1 MLLAVIALAS
11 CKDTE
16 TYADQK
22 KKERSAI
29 DRYIANKGINVI
41 SESEFYANGCTTDV
55 SKNQYVLFDNTG
67 VYMQIVRQG
76 CGEKLQDGER
86 ATMLC
91 RFNEYNLLEG
101 DEVLQL
107 TNMKAYIYL
116 VEEVNV
122 ENTSGTFTAS
132 FNSNSSLMYT
142 RYGSAAVPSGWL
154 VPLTYIKLGIPASE
168 DDEIAKVNII
178 VPHTQGQVEAS
189 SNVYPCLYEITYQR
203 GR

>member
-41 SESEFYANGCTTDV
+41 SESEFHANGCTTDV

-86 ATMLC
+86 TTMLC

-107 TNMKAYIYL
+107 TNMKAYTYL

-168 DDEIAKVNII
+168 DEEIAKVNII
-178 VPHTQGQVEAS
+178 VPHTQGQVDAS

>member
-55 SKNQYVLFDNTG
+55 SKNMYVLFDNTG

-86 ATMLC
+86 TTMLC

-107 TNMKAYIYL
+107 TNMKAYTYL

-178 VPHTQGQVEAS
+178 VPHTQGQVDAS